1 MTEQKHFCH
10 ICAKYHPEDM
20 TCQSAKEL
28 AESMRTRH
36 EPEPLRFNGSN
47 PLVALAVAEGWEFP
61 EGDPD
66 MLAALHQTTGIPFMH
81 GYILRAYDEG
91 VLDGLPKPLDVMS
104 PREVMRLYKLA
115 WDRYGLIQTRE
126 DAPVPV
132 NAGPRSSAPVVDL
145 SQLTAEER
153 EQFRQKVREARSQP
167 GNVVHMGKGEGEEF
181 QMGDTTYK
189 PEDAPAWRF
198 TKQPVTVDAYRLPL
212 AGEDVPASFES
223 WCDAVGFEDYSS
235 DRDEGLIIHT
245 LEGDMRADPGDW
257 IIKGVKGEFY
267 PCKHDIFIATYKP
280 EAQPAALTVAA
291 APQDGSKVQG
301 YRKLGD
307 DDIAQMNVFKDESRS
322 FVQEI
327 DVYRDY
333 LKAQLNGPAMLSAD
347 QAERL
352 NNALRWL
359 AIARTDVQTACMAA
373 CRAVAQP
380 ENDC

>member
-1 MTEQKHFCH
+1 MTEPKHFCQ

-66 MLAALHQTTGIPFMH
+66 MLAALHQTTGIQFMH

-153 EQFRQKVREARSQP
+153 EQFRAKVQQARSQP

-189 PEDAPAWRF
+189 PEDAPACAIPASLLADRPVF
-198 TKQPVTVDAYRLPL
+198 VGTKRVMPFAMTRAQWCAFR
-212 AGEDVPASFES
+212 GWDVPADENGDDAGFMVEYLDGGKPNHPGFKGYIS
-223 WCDAVGFEDYSS
+223 WSP
-235 DRDEGLIIHT
+235 
-245 LEGDMRADPGDW
+245 ADVFT
-257 IIKGVKGEFY
+257 K
-267 PCKHDIFIATYKP
+267 AYKP
-280 EAQPAALTVAA
+280 EDAPDVAA
-291 APQDGSKVQG
+291 APQDGSKVAG
-301 YRKLGD
+301 YRKLSE
-307 DDIAQMNVFKDESRS
+307 DDIAQMNVFKSVSRS
-322 FVQEI
+322 FAREI
-327 DVYRDY
+327 DTY
-333 LKAQLNGPAMLSAD
+333 KAHLEGVLNGPAMLSAE
-347 QAERL
+347 QAQQHRD
-352 NNALRWL
+352 ALRWL

>member
-1 MTEQKHFCH
+1 MSEVIKPCGMCGHH
-10 ICAKYHPEDM
+10 HPADI

-36 EPEPLRFNGSN
+36 APEPLRFNGSN

-91 VLDGLPKPLDVMS
+91 VLDGLPNPLDVMS

-115 WDRYGLIQTRE
+115 WDRYGMIQTKE

-132 NAGPRSSAPVVDL
+132 NAKPRDAN
-145 SQLTAEER
+145 
-153 EQFRQKVREARSQP
+153 
-167 GNVVHMGKGEGEEF
+167 NVVYMGKGEGEEF
-181 QMGDTTYK
+181 MIGDTTYK

-212 AGEDVPASFES
+212 AGEACPASFES
-223 WCDAVGFEDYSS
+223 WCDAVGFDEFSS

>member
-115 WDRYGLIQTRE
+115 WDRYGMIQTRE

-153 EQFRQKVREARSQP
+153 EQFRAKVQQARSQP

-189 PEDAPAWRF
+189 PEDAP
-198 TKQPVTVDAYRLPL
+198 
-212 AGEDVPASFES
+212 
-223 WCDAVGFEDYSS
+223 
-235 DRDEGLIIHT
+235 
-245 LEGDMRADPGDW
+245 
-257 IIKGVKGEFY
+257 
-267 PCKHDIFIATYKP
+267 
-280 EAQPAALTVAA
+280 VAA

-307 DDIAQMNVFKDESRS
+307 ADIAQMNVFKDESRS